1 MAIWRRQFICKY
13 HPDYALKLT
22 KFVGYVR
29 LSMDL
34 AKVWN
39 QKLNDVF
46 KRLRFKQADADQ
58 YLYVCKRSDSTVY
71 ILVYVDDM
79 LIVTSNNDE
88 YDGVIKALG
97 NKFQITT
104 LGDVKHFLGI

>member
-1 MAIWRRQFICKY
+1 MQIPPGLRVEINKVCRLCKTLY
-13 HPDYALKLT
+13 GLKQ
-22 KFVGYVR
+22 
-29 LSMDL
+29 S